1 MRSHKLTSAVMA
13 AAAVLALA
21 TAGSAAAR
29 KPHHIAARH
38 GVHAGVCRVSLN
50 VAPRLVTTGES
61 ALAYGQGTCAAGTNA
76 GQTVTL
82 YERAAGSPGFSVVGT
97 TTTDEHGFYQ
107 LATGALTSNTSF
119 YTAIGT
125 SRSHERSVRVVA
137 VVSLTGPPETKTL
150 FAGIHTGRRNAVTFS
165 GTVSPDDAGATVV
178 LQRENAIRGNEWHRI
193 SRPVLVDTSGNFSVT
208 HAFVVPGASSI
219 RVLVR
224 SNHRNIASP
233 SNVLSYAI
241 SQSENP
247 SLTIESSQDP
257 LAFGASAV
265 IGGNVPGEPNT
276 TLTLMG
282 RVAHGA
288 YAPVATTKTDPTGK
302 YSFPAVAPPTS
313 TFYKVQGGGRN
324 SSVLYEGVKY
334 ILTAAASATSVQSGQ
349 PLAFT
354 GTVTPAKAGHTIYL
368 ERQNAAGTGFHP
380 IAIGTVSADGSYSIT
395 RTLFAPGSYTLRVK
409 IPGDSENGGSV
420 SQLFGTTVTP
430 IPSSQIPTEAPGN
443 GTLPPE
449 GQV

>member
-1 MRSHKLTSAVMA
+1 MRSHKLTSAILA
-13 AAAVLALA
+13 AAALLALA
-21 TAGSAAAR
+21 TAGSAAAHSR
-29 KPHHIAARH
+29 HQAAGRH
-38 GVHAGVCRVSLN
+38 GVHAGLCRVSLS
-50 VAPRLVTTGES
+50 VAPRLITTGES

-82 YERAAGSPGFSVVGT
+82 YERGAGSPGFSVAGT

-107 LATGALTSNTSF
+107 LATGALSNNTSF
-119 YTAIGT
+119 YAAIGT
-125 SRSHERSVRVVA
+125 SHSHERSVRVAA

-193 SRPVLVDTSGNFSVT
+193 SRPVLVDTNGNFSLT
-208 HAFVVPGASSI
+208 HAFVVPGASSV
-219 RVLVR
+219 RVLLR
-224 SNHRNIASP
+224 SNRRNVASP

-241 SQSENP
+241 SQSQNP

-257 LAFGASAV
+257 LAFGGSAV
-265 IGGNVPGEPNT
+265 ISGVVAGEPNT
-276 TLTLMG
+276 TVTLLSRG
-282 RVAHGA
+282 VHGP
-288 YAPVATTKTDPTGK
+288 YAPVAQAKTDSAGK
-302 YSFPAVAPPTS
+302 YSFPAVTPQTS
-313 TFYKVQGGGRN
+313 TFYRVQDGGRR

-349 PLAFT
+349 PLTFT

-368 ERQNAAGTGFHP
+368 ERQNAAGTGFHV
-380 IAIGTVSADGSYSIT
+380 IAVGTVNAGGTYSIT

-420 SQLFGTTVTP
+420 SQVFPTTVTP
-430 IPSSQIPTEAPGN
+430 IPSAKIPAEAPGN
-443 GTLPPE
+443 GTLPPQ